1 MEIADKLIVDYCSR
15 FSSLPSPF
23 LMGVAKEIGENHPHA
38 HLMSD
43 PWQGKLL
50 EMVCRMIG
58 PEQVLEIGTF
68 AGFSTLNMLAG
79 MPENGKIDTIEI
91 READVETAKQYF
103 EKAGVSDR
111 IEVHYGDAK
120 TIIPTLDKTW
130 DLVFLDA
137 DKVGYID
144 YYELTLP
151 RLRKGGWILADNVL
165 FHGQVLSAEITGKNA
180 KAIHAFNQ
188 HVSSDSRVEQVII
201 PIRDGIMFI
210 QKK

>member
-1 MEIADKLIVDYCSR
+1 MEIADKLLVDYCSKY
-15 FSSLPSPF
+15 SSLPSPF
-23 LMGVAKEIGENHPHA
+23 LMELSREIGENHPHA

-43 PWQGKLL
+43 PWQGKWL
-50 EMVCRMIG
+50 EMVCRMVA
-58 PEQVLEIGTF
+58 PKQVLEIGTF
-68 AGFSTLNMLAG
+68 AGFSTLNILAG
-79 MPENGKIDTIEI
+79 MPEDGRIDTIEI
-91 READVETAKQYF
+91 READVETAKGYF

-120 TIIPTLDKTW
+120 MIIPTLDKTW
-130 DLVFLDA
+130 DLIFLDA

-151 RLRKGGWILADNVL
+151 RLRKGGWMLADNVL
-165 FHGQVLSAEITGKNA
+165 FHGQVLSPEITGKNA
-180 KAIHAFNQ
+180 KAIQAFNE
-188 HVSSDSRVEQVII
+188 HVASDPSVEQVII

>member
-1 MEIADKLIVDYCSR
+1 
-15 FSSLPSPF
+15 
-23 LMGVAKEIGENHPHA
+23 
-38 HLMSD
+38 
-43 PWQGKLL
+43 
-50 EMVCRMIG
+50 
-58 PEQVLEIGTF
+58 
-68 AGFSTLNMLAG
+68 MLAG
-79 MPENGKIDTIEI
+79 MPENGRIDTIEI
-91 READVETAKQYF
+91 READVETAKGYF

-188 HVSSDSRVEQVII
+188 HVSSDPRVEQVII
-201 PIRDGIMFI
+201 PIRDGIMSI